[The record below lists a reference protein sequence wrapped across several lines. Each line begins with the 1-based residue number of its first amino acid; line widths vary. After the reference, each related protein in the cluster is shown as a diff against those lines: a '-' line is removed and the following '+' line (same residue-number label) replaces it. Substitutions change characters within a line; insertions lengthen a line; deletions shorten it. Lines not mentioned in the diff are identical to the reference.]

1 MFPIAGLAKK
11 VLKLIDNP
19 VGQIVNKLLTGRGAD
34 ELTPKEKQDMQLQVR
49 QSTMELVDEAME
61 SDKGWRDFMLQYEG
75 SAEDQHSIIKIL
87 RGSVRPV
94 ITYAILGELFVL
106 LNG

>member
-34 ELTPKEKQDMQLQVR
+34 ELTPKE
-49 QSTMELVDEAME
+49 
-61 SDKGWRDFMLQYEG
+61 
-75 SAEDQHSIIKIL
+75 
-87 RGSVRPV
+87 
-94 ITYAILGELFVL
+94 
-106 LNG
+106 